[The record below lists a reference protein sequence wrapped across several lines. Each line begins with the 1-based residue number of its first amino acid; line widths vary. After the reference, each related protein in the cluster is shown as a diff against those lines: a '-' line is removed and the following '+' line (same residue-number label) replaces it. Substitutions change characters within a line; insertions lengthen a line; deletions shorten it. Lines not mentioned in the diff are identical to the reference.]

1 MVPFKA
7 LFLGTPPPPQVWGSG
22 FSLFRTKSKISVVRA
37 QLEVGGPPKGPCSP
51 AWCVSCAAAIRAGKH
66 LSASTQLVSRDR
78 PGARCQ
84 AGVGVGEQRRPR
96 GPEHSL
102 SSAGRRPL
110 AAQGNVDNT
119 CRASCRA
126 GLPCTCT
133 GAGLLRDK
141 GGGGES
147 AAMRFKIKHT

>member
-22 FSLFRTKSKISVVRA
+22 FCLFRTKSKISVVRA
-37 QLEVGGPPKGPCSP
+37 QLEVVGGHG
-51 AWCVSCAAAIRAGKH
+51 VSCAAAIRAGKH

-96 GPEHSL
+96 GPEHPL
-102 SSAGRRPL
+102 SGAGRRPL

-126 GLPCTCT
+126 GLPCT

-141 GGGGES
+141 GRGGES